1 MSAARVLLVDDHP
14 LFRGGVLA
22 ALAGADDLEV
32 VGEAEDAAGAIAAA
46 RELQPDLVLMD
57 VNLPDGS
64 GIEATRTIAS
74 ELPAVRVLMMTMS
87 SDDEAVV
94 AAMRAGARGYCIKGA
109 GKAELLHAVRTAAAG
124 GGVFSPAVADR
135 LGAYF
140 ASLSAVPGQVAFPQL
155 TDRER
160 EVLDLVARGHD
171 NRRIARELYLS
182 DKTVRNHV
190 SNVLAKLDC
199 EDRSTAIARARNA
212 GLGGQQLGPG
222 TH

>member
-1 MSAARVLLVDDHP
+1 MSFRVLVVDDHP
-14 LFRGGVLA
+14 LFRDGVLA

-32 VGEAEDAAGAIAAA
+32 VGEAESAAGGLAAV
-46 RELQPDLVLMD
+46 RELAPDLVLMD

-64 GIEATRTIAS
+64 GIDATRTITA
-74 ELPAVRVLMMTMS
+74 EHPATRVLMMTMS

-135 LGAYF
+135 MAAYF
-140 ASLSAVPGQVAFPQL
+140 ASLAAVPGKVAFPEL

-160 EVLDLVARGHD
+160 EVLDLLARGHD
-171 NRRIARELYLS
+171 NRRVARELYLS

-190 SNVLAKLDC
+190 SNIFTKLGVAN
-199 EDRSTAIARARNA
+199 RSEAVARARNA
-212 GLGGQQLGPG
+212 GMGG
-222 TH
+222 